1 MAERSKKINLYD
13 ENKIKQFNKETMKY
27 LNKYKIDMSIRELSD
42 KTIYNYER
50 DLFNWFTYILDKQFN
65 QCITELNED
74 DIMEFLYFCK
84 QQGNNSRRMKRRMAS
99 ISAFYKFL
107 RKKRIIKE
115 NPMEFIDR
123 PRKDTDVVTQTFL
136 TKEQVVELKS
146 KLKEHGD
153 LQLEVYVSLSLSTMA
168 RVNAISNIK
177 WEQID
182 MENRIISNVL
192 EKEGKIVDLYF
203 NKEVQKLL
211 LQLREER
218 EQNNIISD
226 YLFIAKYK
234 KEYDKIN
241 TSTLNKW
248 AKKVGE
254 MIGVPTLHPH
264 DFRHSGA
271 TLLKDSGLP
280 IEQISSLLHHSG
292 LDVTRKFYIKENT
305 KKLINDK
312 DKYEIF

>member
-1 MAERSKKINLYD
+1 MAERSKKINFYN
-13 ENKIKQFNKETMKY
+13 EGKIKEFNKDTMKY
-27 LNKYKIDMSIRELSD
+27 LNKYKIDMSIRELSE
-42 KTIYNYER
+42 KTIYNYEM
-50 DLFNWFTYILDKQFN
+50 DLYNWFTYILDKQFN

-136 TKEQVVELKS
+136 TKDQVEQIKR
-146 KLKEHGD
+146 KLKDHGD
-153 LQLEVYVSLSLSTMA
+153 IQLETYVLLSLSTMA

-182 MENRIISNVL
+182 FENRIIGDVL

-203 NKEVQKLL
+203 NKEVKELL
-211 LQLREER
+211 LQLQSIRKE
-218 EQNNIISD
+218 NNIESEYVFIS
-226 YLFIAKYK
+226 KYNK
-234 KEYDKIN
+234 GYSNVN
-241 TSTLNKW
+241 TSTLSKW
-248 AKKVGE
+248 TKKVGE
-254 MIGVPTLHPH
+254 MIGVPTLHCH
-264 DFRHSGA
+264 DWRHSGA
-271 TLLKDSGLP
+271 TLLKNAGMP
-280 IEQISSLLHHSG
+280 IERVSSLLHHEG
-292 LDVTRKFYIKENT
+292 LDVTKKFYIKEDT
-305 KKLINDK
+305 QKMINEK
-312 DKYEIF
+312 DKYELI

>member
-1 MAERSKKINLYD
+1 MAERSKKINFYN
-13 ENKIKQFNKETMKY
+13 EEKIKEFNKDTMKY
-27 LNKYKIDMSIRELSD
+27 LNKYKIDMSIRELSE
-42 KTIYNYER
+42 KTIYNYEM
-50 DLFNWFTYILDKQFN
+50 DLYNWFTYILDKQFN

-136 TKEQVVELKS
+136 TKDQVEQIKR
-146 KLKEHGD
+146 KLKDHGD
-153 LQLEVYVSLSLSTMA
+153 IQLETYVLLSLSTMA

-182 MENRIISNVL
+182 FENRIISDVL

-203 NKEVQKLL
+203 NKEVKELL
-211 LQLREER
+211 LQLQNIRKE
-218 EQNNIISD
+218 NNIESEYVFIS
-226 YLFIAKYK
+226 KYN
-234 KEYDKIN
+234 KEYSNVN
-241 TSTLNKW
+241 TSTLSKW
-248 AKKVGE
+248 TKKVGE
-254 MIGVPTLHPH
+254 MIGVPTLHCH
-264 DFRHSGA
+264 DWRHSGA
-271 TLLKDSGLP
+271 TLLKNAGMP
-280 IEQISSLLHHSG
+280 IERVSSLLHHEG
-292 LDVTRKFYIKENT
+292 LDVTKKFYIKEDT
-305 KKLINDK
+305 QKMINEK
-312 DKYEIF
+312 DKYELI

>member
-1 MAERSKKINLYD
+1 MAERSKKINFYN
-13 ENKIKQFNKETMKY
+13 EEKIKEFNKDTMKY
-27 LNKYKIDMSIRELSD
+27 LNKYKIDMSIRELSE
-42 KTIYNYER
+42 KTIYNYEM
-50 DLFNWFTYILDKQFN
+50 DLYNWFTYILDKQFN

-136 TKEQVVELKS
+136 TKDQVEQIKR

-153 LQLEVYVSLSLSTMA
+153 IQLETYVLLSLSTMA

-182 MENRIISNVL
+182 FENRIISDVL

-203 NKEVQKLL
+203 NKEVKELL
-211 LQLREER
+211 LQLQSIRKE
-218 EQNNIISD
+218 NNIDSEYVFIS
-226 YLFIAKYK
+226 KYNK
-234 KEYDKIN
+234 GYSNVN
-241 TSTLNKW
+241 TSTLSKW
-248 AKKVGE
+248 TKKVGE
-254 MIGVPTLHPH
+254 MIGVPTLHCH
-264 DFRHSGA
+264 DWRHSGA
-271 TLLKDSGLP
+271 TLLKNAGMP
-280 IEQISSLLHHSG
+280 IERVSSLLHHEG
-292 LDVTRKFYIKENT
+292 LDVTKKFYIKEDT
-305 KKLINDK
+305 QKMINEK
-312 DKYEIF
+312 DKYELI

>member
-1 MAERSKKINLYD
+1 MAERSKKINFYN
-13 ENKIKQFNKETMKY
+13 EEKIKEFNKDTMKY
-27 LNKYKIDMSIRELSD
+27 LNKYKIDMSIRELSE
-42 KTIYNYER
+42 KTIYNYEM
-50 DLFNWFTYILDKQFN
+50 DLYNWFTYILDKQFN

-136 TKEQVVELKS
+136 TKDQVEQIKR
-146 KLKEHGD
+146 KLKDHGD
-153 LQLEVYVSLSLSTMA
+153 IQLETYVLLSLSTMA

-182 MENRIISNVL
+182 FENRIIGDVL

-203 NKEVQKLL
+203 NKEVKELL
-211 LQLREER
+211 LQLQSIRKE
-218 EQNNIISD
+218 NNIESEYVFIS
-226 YLFIAKYK
+226 KYNK
-234 KEYDKIN
+234 GYSNVN
-241 TSTLNKW
+241 TSTLSKW
-248 AKKVGE
+248 TKKVGE
-254 MIGVPTLHPH
+254 MIGVPTLHCH
-264 DFRHSGA
+264 DWRHSGA
-271 TLLKDSGLP
+271 TLLKNAGMP
-280 IEQISSLLHHSG
+280 IERVSSLLHHEG
-292 LDVTRKFYIKENT
+292 LDVTKKFYIKEDT
-305 KKLINDK
+305 QKMINEK
-312 DKYEIF
+312 DKYELI